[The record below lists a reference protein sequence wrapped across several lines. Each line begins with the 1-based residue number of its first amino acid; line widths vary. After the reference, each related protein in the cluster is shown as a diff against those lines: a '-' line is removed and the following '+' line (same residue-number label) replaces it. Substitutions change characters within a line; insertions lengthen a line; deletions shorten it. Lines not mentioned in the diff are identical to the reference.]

1 MAKVSGYI
9 GKHVGNYRVTAKIAS
24 GSYGT
29 VYRAQHTILSRVAAI
44 KMMHVAHLNSQKE
57 RDDFLKCDRRTVERC
72 PFPTSLSWV
81 AVQALATQRRYS
93 HDVGPRDHAGGDPS
107 VQDIRDRPENLAPRH
122 GS

>member
-57 RDDFLKCDRRTVERC
+57 RDDFLKEARLLEQLKH
-72 PFPTSLSWV
+72 PHILPI
-81 AVQALATQRRYS
+81 Y
-93 HDVGPRDHAGGDPS
+93 DVGIEDDSPYMVAEYAS
-107 VQDIRDRPENLAPRH
+107 K
-122 GS
+122 GSLRTLLKRLGQIGRAHV